1 MLNKSLAM
9 LLVFSGS
16 LMLSACSS
24 SGEGKKKL
32 PPVVFNPASQTANLA
47 KQSSAER
54 KADTVRIKTELAV
67 EYMRSRDYRSAVVA
81 IEEALKID
89 PKYDVAWLVRAQIYQ
104 ILKVNE
110 KTQESFQ
117 RALALSPNGAE
128 INNNYGWFL
137 CDVMQQYNQSIPYF
151 DKALADPT
159 YPSPETANLNKGIC
173 SSRMR
178 QYNLADAYFE
188 RALQMNP
195 QFVFAVKERA
205 RNKLA
210 AGNISEADRLFRQY
224 QSRINPLMPD
234 DLLLGW
240 KIAKAQ
246 GESQASYEYEAQLRA
261 NFPYSPELQ
270 SITTESVQ
278 E

>member
-1 MLNKSLAM
+1 MVNKSFAV
-9 LLVFSGS
+9 LLILSGS

-24 SGEGKKKL
+24 SSKKPK
-32 PPVVFNPASQTANLA
+32 VVNNLGTETAQLA
-47 KQSSAER
+47 KVSSEER
-54 KADTVRIKTELAV
+54 RENAVKIKTELAV
-67 EYMRSRDYRSAVVA
+67 EYMRSRDYRAA
-81 IEEALKID
+81 TATIEEALKLD
-89 PKYDVAWLVRAQIYQ
+89 PKYDVAWLIRAQIYQ
-104 ILKVNE
+104 FLKVND
-110 KTQESFQ
+110 KAQESFQ
-117 RALALSPNGAE
+117 RALALKPDGAE

-137 CDVMQQYNQSIPYF
+137 CEIMQQYNQSIPYF

-159 YPSPETANLNKGIC
+159 YPTPEIANLNKGIC
-173 SSRMR
+173 SSRMK

-188 RALQMNP
+188 RALRMNP
-195 QFVFAVKERA
+195 QFIFAVKERA

-210 AGNISEADRLFRQY
+210 AGDVSEADRLFRQY
-224 QSRINPLMPD
+224 QSQVNQLMPD

-270 SITTESVQ
+270 SITTGSVQ
-278 E
+278 ENE

>member
-1 MLNKSLAM
+1 MVNKSFVM
-9 LLVFSGS
+9 LLMLSGS

-24 SGEGKKKL
+24 NSKK
-32 PPVVFNPASQTANLA
+32 PRVVNNLGIDAAQLA
-47 KQSSAER
+47 KVSNEER
-54 KADTVRIKTELAV
+54 RANAVKIKTELAV
-67 EYMRSRDYRSAVVA
+67 EYMRSRDYRSATA
-81 IEEALKID
+81 TIEEALKLD
-89 PKYDVAWLVRAQIYQ
+89 QKYDVAWLIRAQIYQ
-104 ILKVNE
+104 FLKVND
-110 KTQESFQ
+110 KAQESFQ
-117 RALALSPNGAE
+117 RALALKPDGAE

-137 CDVMQQYNQSIPYF
+137 CDTMQQYNQSIPYF

-159 YPSPETANLNKGIC
+159 YPTPEIANLNKGIC
-173 SSRMR
+173 SSRMK

-188 RALQMNP
+188 RALRMNP
-195 QFVFAVKERA
+195 QFIFAVKERA

-210 AGNISEADRLFRQY
+210 AGDVSEADRLFRQY
-224 QSRINPLMPD
+224 QSQVNQLMPD

-270 SITTESVQ
+270 SITTGSVQ
-278 E
+278 ENE